1 MTIRIIFRV
10 GIACMHPYCPISIP
24 DNVVQ
29 QLEKYLGR
37 VKEITGALKISH
49 SYPIVSLDFF
59 SSLETIRGESAV
71 SETT

>member
-1 MTIRIIFRV
+1 MFTHAFV
-10 GIACMHPYCPISIP
+10 S

-37 VKEITGALKISH
+37 VKEITGVLKISH

-59 SSLETIRGESAV
+59 SSLETIRGESVNV
-71 SETT
+71 SLLDT

>member
-1 MTIRIIFRV
+1 MIKN
-10 GIACMHPYCPISIP
+10 HDCPEVAFYLHTHAFIS

-59 SSLETIRGESAV
+59 SSLEMIRGESV
-71 SETT
+71 NVLLL